1 MTPDPRP
8 APPPEE
14 APEVPGIRSWGG
26 VYTAVLGVFVL
37 MVVLLAL
44 LPIVFS

>member
-1 MTPDPRP
+1 MMPDPLSTL
-8 APPPEE
+8 PPEE

-26 VYTAVLGVFVL
+26 VYTAVLGAFVL
-37 MVVLLAL
+37 MVVLLSL